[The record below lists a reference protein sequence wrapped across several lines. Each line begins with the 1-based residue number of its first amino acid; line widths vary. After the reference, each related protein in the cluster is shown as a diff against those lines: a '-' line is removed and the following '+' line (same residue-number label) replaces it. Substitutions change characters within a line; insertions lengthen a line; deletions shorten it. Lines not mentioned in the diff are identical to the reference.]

1 MQDHGAPDDPRASLQ
16 VRRAS
21 LAELDAATHL
31 FEGYQAFYGREH
43 PEGAVRAFL
52 AKRLERGD
60 SVVLLAWRDGEAVG
74 FAQLYPS
81 FASLSLAP
89 SWILND
95 LFVAPAAR
103 GGGVA
108 RALMNSVRQAA
119 EANGAAEVF
128 LQTANDNAPARALYE
143 SLGYARDAHYLVY
156 TLDPRQR

>member
-1 MQDHGAPDDPRASLQ
+1 MPGSGAPE

-21 LAELDAATHL
+21 LADLDAATRL

-43 PEGAVRAFL
+43 PQGAARAFL
-52 AKRLERGD
+52 AQRLERGD
-60 SVVLLAWRDGEAVG
+60 AVVLLAWREGEAVG

-95 LFVAPAAR
+95 LFVDTAVR

-108 RALMNSVRQAA
+108 RALMEAVRQLART
-119 EANGAAEVF
+119 NGAAEVF
-128 LQTANDNAPARALYE
+128 LQTARDNAPARALYE
-143 SLGYARDAHYLVY
+143 SLGYARDDHYLVY
-156 TLDPRQR
+156 TLDPRLG